1 MFDSLKAWLLV
12 HHVDVMLSGALAFFF
27 PSLLQL
33 MIKPPP
39 GSKAEAALGA
49 LSSWGFDAE
58 KFFRKLGELL
68 ASTRTRGI
76 AHMDAIVLVVI
87 LLLSGCAWLRS
98 SPAVREAE
106 LVLHAADS
114 ACGVVALLHADD
126 TASAVCLVVKELD
139 ALDAHLA
146 KAETAEADAP
156 LVVVAKDTSSR
167 TVRVR
172 REYVKRARAAVK
184 VARGDVTP

>member
-1 MFDSLKAWLLV
+1 MLESFKAWVSANHMDVIVTGLV
-12 HHVDVMLSGALAFFF
+12 VFIM
-27 PSLLQL
+27 PTILQVVV
-33 MIKPPP
+33 KPPP
-39 GSKAEAALGA
+39 GSKAAALVGA
-49 LSSWGFDAE
+49 LSAWGFDAE
-58 KFFRKLGELL
+58 KFARKLGEFLEIH
-68 ASTRTRGI
+68 RTRGI
-76 AHMDAIVLVVI
+76 AHLDAIVLVVI

-126 TASAVCLVVKELD
+126 TAEAVCLVVKELD

-156 LVVVAKDTSSR
+156 IVVVAKDTSSR

-172 REYVKRARAAVK
+172 REHVKRARAAVK
-184 VARGDVTP
+184 VARGDVAP